1 MENILKHIYVLL
13 LVSFSFNYG
22 IAQSLEGKW
31 VGRNFMPGKESLM
44 SLNITR
50 INDTTYNMYTYTFSN
65 EDNSLIPSN
74 EDTTT
79 AEKCLVNYKLV
90 GQDSIYLEEVKL
102 LNKPTSNKGI
112 CFQKFDFK
120 IIHKEKVSVLN
131 GTWKSE
137 GKKCESH
144 GLITFIRENHI

>member
-1 MENILKHIYVLL
+1 MENILKHVYVLL
-13 LVSFSFNYG
+13 LVSFTFNYG

-31 VGRNFMPGKESLM
+31 VGRNFMPGKETLM
-44 SLNITR
+44 SLNIIR

-74 EDTTT
+74 EDTAT
-79 AEKCLVNYKLV
+79 ATKCIVNYKLV

-120 IIHKEKVSVLN
+120 IIHKDNVSLLN
-131 GTWKSE
+131 GTWRSE
-137 GKKCESH
+137 GKECESH
-144 GLITFIRENHI
+144 GLITFIRENHR

>member
-102 LNKPTSNKGI
+102 LNKPTSNRNLISKLFI
-112 CFQKFDFK
+112 KKKF
-120 IIHKEKVSVLN
+120 LY
-131 GTWKSE
+131 
-137 GKKCESH
+137 
-144 GLITFIRENHI
+144 

>member
-1 MENILKHIYVLL
+1 MENVLKNVYVLL
-13 LVSFSFNYG
+13 LVSFTFNYG

-31 VGRNFMPGKESLM
+31 EGKIYMPSNVTLM
-44 SLNITR
+44 SLNIIR

-74 EDTTT
+74 EDTAT
-79 AEKCLVNYKLV
+79 ATKCIVNYKLV

-120 IIHKEKVSVLN
+120 IIHKDNVSLLN
-131 GTWKSE
+131 GTWRSE
-137 GKKCESH
+137 GKECESH
-144 GLITFIRENHI
+144 GLITFIRENNK